1 MGVASHDMIRRMLLR
16 SSVKLIMVA
25 YAFSGL
31 LAIAVIALSFSEPAI
46 AGLSTYWLLV
56 IPAAIVVVAGFKHL
70 VRLATKLTITEDR
83 VRYETGIL
91 GKSTRVMELSKV
103 QDVRMDQRLG
113 QRIIG
118 VGNVSLETAGETSR
132 IEMANVDNPQKVA
145 DHILELARVQR
156 QK

>member
-1 MGVASHDMIRRMLLR
+1 MLLR
-16 SSVKLIMVA
+16 SSIKLILVA

-31 LAIAVIALSFSEPAI
+31 LAIAVVAFSFSQPKI
-46 AGLSTYWLLV
+46 AGLSTFWLLL
-56 IPAAIVVVAGFKHL
+56 IPAAIDAIAGFKHL
-70 VRLATKLTITEDR
+70 IRLGTKLTITEDR

-91 GKSTRVMELSKV
+91 AKSTRVMELAKV
-103 QDVRMDQRLG
+103 QDVRMDQRLA

-132 IEMANVDNPQKVA
+132 IEMANIDNPQKVA
-145 DHILELARVQR
+145 DHILEMARAQR

>member
-1 MGVASHDMIRRMLLR
+1 MVLR
-16 SSVKLIMVA
+16 SSIKLIIVA
-25 YAFSGL
+25 YAVSGL
-31 LAIAVIALSFSEPAI
+31 LAIAVIAFAFSTPLI

-56 IPAAIVVVAGFKHL
+56 IPALVALRAGIKH
-70 VRLATKLTITEDR
+70 VTRLATKLIITEDR

-91 GKSTRVMELSKV
+91 SKSTRVMELSKV
-103 QDVRMDQRLG
+103 QDVRMDQRMG

-132 IEMANVDNPQKVA
+132 IEMANIDGPQKVA
-145 DHILELARVQR
+145 DHILEMVRAQR

>member
-1 MGVASHDMIRRMLLR
+1 MLLR

-25 YAFSGL
+25 YAFSAL
-31 LAIAVIALSFSEPAI
+31 LAIAVIVLSSTVPMI
-46 AGLSTYWLLV
+46 GGLSTYWLLI
-56 IPAAIVVVAGFKHL
+56 IPAVFAFMAAFKHV
-70 VRLATKLTITEDR
+70 VRLATKLIITEDR

-132 IEMANVDNPQKVA
+132 IEMANIDNPQKVA
-145 DHILELARVQR
+145 DHILEMVRAQR
-156 QK
+156 PKS

>member
-1 MGVASHDMIRRMLLR
+1 MSDAHVMIRPMLLR
-16 SSVKLIMVA
+16 SSVKLIKAA
-25 YAFSGL
+25 YVLALL
-31 LAIAVIALSFSEPAI
+31 LAAAVIFFSYSQPMI
-46 AGLSTYWLLV
+46 LGLSTQWLLLA
-56 IPAAIVVVAGFKHL
+56 PAIVALNAGFKHL
-70 VRLATKLTITEDR
+70 IRLATKLIISEDR

-91 GKSTRVMELSKV
+91 SKSTRVMELSKV

-132 IEMANVDNPQKVA
+132 IEMANIDDPQKVA
-145 DHILELARVQR
+145 DHILELVRAQR

>member
-1 MGVASHDMIRRMLLR
+1 MVLR
-16 SSVKLIMVA
+16 SSIKLIIVA
-25 YAFSGL
+25 YAVSGL
-31 LAIAVIALSFSEPAI
+31 LAIAVIAFASSTPLI

-56 IPAAIVVVAGFKHL
+56 IPALVALRAGIKH
-70 VRLATKLTITEDR
+70 VTRLATKLIITEDR

-91 GKSTRVMELSKV
+91 SKSTRVMELSKV
-103 QDVRMDQRLG
+103 QDVRMDQRMG

-132 IEMANVDNPQKVA
+132 IEMANIDGPQKVA
-145 DHILELARVQR
+145 DHILEMVRAQR